1 MIKELYIDYIQK
13 SRIFLYPALD
23 IKRGSSVT
31 PIETFMSWTNYYN
44 VEDSRLICLYHIRE
58 DTEFK
63 TFEKVKLLGNPYFE
77 SFEFTEDNKGIYVFN
92 LESIADDYSKVV
104 SGNYSKLSGKHKRK
118 IIEFFAQSKK
128 HVEYIESYLYP
139 EKYIDAYA
147 AILASNDFNQIK
159 KSLLEVGEL
168 CEKPDF
174 MREDL
179 KLEVL
184 QVDVTE

>member
-31 PIETFMSWTNYYN
+31 PIETFMSWSNYYN
-44 VEDSRLICLYHIRE
+44 VEDSRLICLYHIR
-58 DTEFK
+58 DDNEFK
-63 TFEKVKLLGNPYFE
+63 IFEKVKLLGNPYFE

-104 SGNYSKLSGKHKRK
+104 SGNYSKLSGMHKRK
-118 IIEFFAQSKK
+118 IIEFFSQSKK

-174 MREDL
+174 MRRTSNL
-179 KLEVL
+179 KCYK
-184 QVDVTE
+184 

>member
-1 MIKELYIDYIQK
+1 MIKELYIEYIQK

-31 PIETFMSWTNYYN
+31 PVETFMSWKNFYN
-44 VEDSRLICLYHIRE
+44 VEDNRLMYLYHIR
-58 DTEFK
+58 DDSEFK
-63 TFEKVKLLGNPYFE
+63 TFEKIKLLGNPRFE
-77 SFEFTEDNKGIYVFN
+77 MFEYVEDNKGVYVFN
-92 LESIADDYSKVV
+92 LENIADDYSKVI
-104 SGNYSKLSGKHKRK
+104 SGNYSGLSDKHKRK
-118 IIEFFAQSKK
+118 ILEFFAQSKK
-128 HVEYIESYLYP
+128 HVEYIDSYLNP
-139 EKYIDAYA
+139 ENYIDVYA
-147 AILASNDFNQIK
+147 SLLSSNDFAVVK